1 MNDVQVTNQGGDV
14 INIDR
19 PTSGGDINIKNTES
33 TVITTT
39 TTEYLVKYGDTWTY
53 SGGNKSISSYTEGD
67 KIALQ
72 SDYHGIDVRDS
83 SFLVNSGDGAL
94 TIENAR
100 DKFIGYSTSAETD
113 VVAYSYV
120 ASSGGVIDGS
130 DKNVAE
136 IMYGADNADNQIL
149 AGSGGSSLWGGNGG
163 ADTLVGGDGYDEF
176 IYQAGSGVDV
186 VQNATS
192 NDVINL
198 LGISLEQIS
207 NVDVNIGQVN
217 INFVDGGNL
226 TVEGNTGAGFKLG
239 NEVYTVNQNTGEW
252 STK

>member
-1 MNDVQVTNQGGDV
+1 MANVNIGGDV
-14 INIDR
+14 GGNV
-19 PTSGGDINIKNTES
+19 TVLESVKAGGDINIGD
-33 TVITTT
+33 ITNT

-53 SGGNKSISSYTEGD
+53 SGGNKSISNYSEGD

-72 SDYHGIDVRDS
+72 SDYHGFEIKDS
-83 SFLVNSGDGAL
+83 AFLVNSGDGAL

-113 VVAYSYV
+113 VIAYSYV
-120 ASSGGVIDGS
+120 ASNEGTIDGS
-130 DKNVAE
+130 DKGEFE
-136 IMYGADNADNQIL
+136 IMVGADDADNQIL

-176 IYQAGSGVDV
+176 IYQAGSGADV

-192 NDVINL
+192 NDIINL
-198 LGISLEQIS
+198 VGISLEQIS
-207 NVDVNIGQVN
+207 NIDVNIGQVN
-217 INFVDGGNL
+217 INFNDGGNL

-239 NEVYTVNQNTGEW
+239 EGVYTVNQNTGEW
-252 STK
+252 SSK